1 MLTAVVNDTFA
12 RTYWPNQD
20 PLGKRLQLGAPGPWI
35 SVVGVSRTAK
45 ILNLAEAPQPYVYLP
60 LEQHPATRL
69 TLLTCTV
76 AAPLALIDPL
86 RGVLRSID
94 PQLPVANTRPLQSVY
109 LDGALGMQRIVLQLV
124 SSMGGLAL
132 CLAIIGLYALVAYSV
147 RLRMREFGVR
157 MSIGATAND
166 ILRLVLGDGAR
177 LAGIGIVIGL
187 VLSLPVRRVLG
198 AALAGVGPL
207 SSWALVIVPVGV
219 MAIALMAC
227 FGPARVASSVNPTT
241 ILRLD

>member
-1 MLTAVVNDTFA
+1 V
-12 RTYWPNQD
+12 
-20 PLGKRLQLGAPGPWI
+20 
-35 SVVGVSRTAK
+35 
-45 ILNLAEAPQPYVYLP
+45 
-60 LEQHPATRL
+60 
-69 TLLTCTV
+69 
-76 AAPLALIDPL
+76 IDPL